1 MMRYDFIIA
10 VSLFII
16 ASFLLIG
23 ALYLIFRK
31 EQLSGLK
38 LTGIFVLAN
47 ALYAAFYAAFILN
60 DVEFMKLIFIKI
72 QHLAIPFLS
81 SLWFLISFKLL
92 NRKQPIKRY
101 LYPLIFLI
109 PVISMIGN
117 LLYVQNGEWYQ
128 LLYYTD
134 HGLFSL
140 PGIHWE
146 GYNVITFIKGPLYYV
161 QMGYNAVL
169 LGIAT
174 VNFYL
179 SYRRSMFLARSR
191 SLVLLIISLI
201 GFVLVALSLEKT
213 RTANVDY
220 TPFFTSFYGFALFF
234 ALFHFELF
242 ELVPKAYQLS
252 FEQSASPTLILDT
265 NFMIVSMNF
274 QAVKV
279 FNLKKEYP
287 IDLTLAELCEKDS
300 QLYYDLQSGK
310 PVEVCFSK
318 NSTAQYFMLELLILK
333 NQYLGKSYHGYC
345 AVFNDITRQKEEL
358 AKLERMASYDEL
370 TQIYNRRR
378 FYHLATEAF
387 DQAKIDENNL
397 ILTMFDLD
405 DFKVINDIYGHQAGD
420 FVLAE
425 MSQFL
430 LDLFGGK
437 GIFARY
443 GGEEFIYM
451 LTGISIT
458 SARKLFQK
466 VCIELSKHSFVYE
479 DRKIKITASFGVS
492 GTKDII
498 SKSLENYIKE
508 ADEMLYRAKRNGK
521 NQVYFTNDLS

>member
-1 MMRYDFIIA
+1 MRYDFIIA

-16 ASFLLIG
+16 ASFLLVG
-23 ALYLIFRK
+23 AIYLIFRK

-38 LTGIFVLAN
+38 LTGLFVLAN
-47 ALYAAFYAAFILN
+47 ALYASFYAAFILN
-60 DVEFMKLIFIKI
+60 DVEFIKLIFIKI

-92 NRKQPIKRY
+92 NRKKPIKWY
-101 LYPLIFLI
+101 FYPLIFFI
-109 PVISMIGN
+109 PLISMIGN
-117 LLYVQNGEWYQ
+117 LSYSQNGEWYQ

-134 HGLFSL
+134 HGLYSL

-146 GYNVITFIKGPLYYV
+146 GYNVIIFIKGPLYYV
-161 QMGYNAVL
+161 QMAYNAIM
-169 LGIAT
+169 LGVTT
-174 VNFYL
+174 VNFFL
-179 SYRRSMFLARSR
+179 SYRKSVFLARLR
-191 SLVLLIISLI
+191 SLVLLIVSFI
-201 GFVLVALSLEKT
+201 GFGLVALSLEKIQT
-213 RTANVDY
+213 SNIDF
-220 TPFFTSFYGFALFF
+220 TPFFTSFYGFALFY

-265 NFMIVSMNF
+265 NFMIVSMNIKAIESF
-274 QAVKV
+274 D
-279 FNLKKEYP
+279 LKKEYP
-287 IDLTLAELCEKDS
+287 VELTLAELCNSDS
-300 QLYYDLQSGK
+300 QLYYDLQTGK
-310 PVEVCFSK
+310 SVEVCFTR

-333 NQYLGKSYHGYC
+333 NQYLGKIYHGYC

-370 TQIYNRRR
+370 TQIYNRRH

-387 DQAKIDENNL
+387 DQAKIGEDNL

-420 FVLAE
+420 YVLAE

-430 LDLFGGK
+430 LALFDGK

-451 LTGISIT
+451 MTGLSVA

-466 VCIELSKHSFVYE
+466 ICIELSKHSFIYE

-521 NQVYFTNDLS
+521 NQVYFTNDIS